1 MFRCQNCG
9 TVVPP
14 RTKTRS
20 AIVQRRPMEYEERSA
35 EVQGRRGRARTR
47 IIDRGGFGHEI
58 IRELKICPACAEILE
73 EAPIPEK
80 PVREVFEDEDYELE
94 DSDGDG
100 DDDETGADK
109 D

>member
-1 MFRCQNCG
+1 
-9 TVVPP
+9 
-14 RTKTRS
+14 
-20 AIVQRRPMEYEERSA
+20 MEYAERSA

-58 IRELKICPACAEILE
+58 IRELKICPACADVLE

-80 PVREVFEDEDYELE
+80 PVRESFEDEDYDLE
-94 DSDGDG
+94 DSDDESDS
-100 DDDETGADK
+100 DDDGSDK